1 MIRSSCLL
9 LTLLCCGIAGARHY
23 TGAPPPWGFFGH
35 RRINR
40 LAVFTL
46 PPEMMPAFRGGI
58 DYLAEHA
65 VDPDKR
71 RYASP
76 HEAVRHYIDLDHW
89 GEPPFPALPRQYVD
103 AVAKHAILSVVSAAG
118 DSLHFRYD
126 TLIADRVLLR
136 SAATTIDLDRSDYR
150 RLWYNTLLPAR
161 YTDSG
166 DVSADSLAAA
176 GFLTGDQ
183 TGSVKDN
190 FSGYGILPYHLMS
203 YHRRLTLA
211 FAAGDTE
218 RILQLAAEMGH
229 YVGDAHVPLHTTENY
244 NGQLT
249 GQTGIHAFWESRL
262 PELFADEEYD
272 YLVGP
277 ATYIQDP
284 ETYYWDI
291 VLSSHALVDSV
302 LQTERRLRKEFPADQ
317 QLCYEERLGRE
328 VRTQC
333 TEFSRAWSQAMNGM
347 VEARFRAAI
356 RSVGSVWYS
365 CWVDAGQPDLD
376 AIFLP
381 EGERAVEE
389 EESVLAVPIATR
401 AGRPHE

>member
-1 MIRSSCLL
+1 MIRSSVLL
-9 LTLLCCGIAGARHY
+9 LLLCCGVAGAVS
-23 TGAPPPWGFFGH
+23 TTDSSPPWGFFGH

-71 RYASP
+71 RYASA

-89 GEPPFPALPRQYVD
+89 GQLPFPDLPRRYID
-103 AVAKHAILSVVSAAG
+103 AVGKHAVISTSAAPG
-118 DSLHFRYD
+118 DTLHFRYD
-126 TLIADRVLLR
+126 TLIGERVLLVSEQR
-136 SAATTIDLDRSDYR
+136 TLDLPLRDYR
-150 RLWYNTLLPAR
+150 RLWYNSLLPAL
-161 YTDSG
+161 YKTSG
-166 DVSADSLAAA
+166 AVPADSLLTA
-176 GFLTGDQ
+176 GFPEDIEW
-183 TGSVKDN
+183 GSVREA
-190 FSGYGILPYHLMS
+190 FSEFGILPYHLAA

-211 FAAGDTE
+211 FASGETD

-244 NGQLT
+244 DGQLT

-262 PELFADEEYD
+262 PELFADDRYD
-272 YLVGP
+272 YFVGP
-277 ATYIQDP
+277 AEYIEDP

-291 VLSSHALVDSV
+291 VLASHALVDSV
-302 LQTERRLRKEFPADQ
+302 LHTEQRLRDQFPPDQ

-333 TEFSRAWSQAMNGM
+333 SEFSRAWSDAMNGM

-356 RSVGSVWYS
+356 HSVGSVWYS
-365 CWVDAGQPDLD
+365 CWVDAGQPDLN
-376 AIFLP
+376 ALFLTAADSLHRE
-381 EGERAVEE
+381 EGFLLPTPGHDR
-389 EESVLAVPIATR
+389 T
-401 AGRPHE
+401 HE

>member
-1 MIRSSCLL
+1 MIRSSYLL
-9 LTLLCCGIAGARHY
+9 LVLLCCGIAGAGQY

-46 PPEMMPAFRGGI
+46 PPDMMPAFRGGI

-89 GEPPFPALPRQYVD
+89 GKPPFATLPRTYID
-103 AVAKHAILSVVSAAG
+103 ALGQHATISVVPAAG

-126 TLIADRVLLR
+126 TTIMDRVLLR
-136 SAATTIDLDRSDYR
+136 SASTTIDLDRLAFR
-150 RLWYNTLLPAR
+150 RLWYNSLLPAL
-161 YTDSG
+161 YTESG
-166 DVSADSLAAA
+166 DVSPDSLAAA
-176 GFLTGDQ
+176 GFTTGGQ
-183 TGSVKDN
+183 AGRVQEG
-190 FSGYGILPYHLMS
+190 FSAYGILPYHLLR

-211 FAAGDTE
+211 FAAGETE

-262 PELFADEEYD
+262 PELFADAEYD

-277 ATYIQDP
+277 ATYIEDP
-284 ETYYWDI
+284 KTYYWDM
-291 VLSSHALVDSV
+291 VLASHDLVDSV
-302 LQTERRLRKEFPADQ
+302 LLTERRLRREFPADQ

-333 TEFSRAWSQAMNGM
+333 TAFSRAWSEAMNGM
-347 VEARFRAAI
+347 VEDRFRAAI

-365 CWVDAGQPDLD
+365 CWVDAGQPDLN
-376 AIFLP
+376 AIFVP
-381 EGERAVEE
+381 DAGPVEVE
-389 EESVLAVPIATR
+389 DAPSAPVSASPARV
-401 AGRPHE
+401 HE